1 MANNKNLNLK
11 DLILLSNSELEIHNF
26 EKSIELCRD
35 ALKIDPE
42 DPNIYLILLLAKYQV
57 TEIED
62 LEDCKVD
69 YESELYKN
77 LRKYADKELN
87 DELNKHLSDKVY
99 VDSDST
105 SSLELTIEKTTK
117 NSSSS
122 GLIQYIKNEFKT
134 LFEKPKNSVSEPI
147 LSKAESS
154 ATLFMF
160 FGTFFVIMISL
171 MGSMMALMSDKYY
184 IDTIC
189 FYFILYLFWTKV
201 IRINKSKPIS
211 EDELPDKN
219 DEKLVSCF
227 YYKMI
232 KHLVI
237 YLFCMVEIN
246 CCFIVSFMLLF
257 HSSITPEKPFLSD
270 SKVLDV
276 VLGFLLGLIS
286 GLTVTYAY
294 QKIYNF
300 SRDLNYI
307 RS

>member
-122 GLIQYIKNEFKT
+122 GLIQYIKNEC
-134 LFEKPKNSVSEPI
+134 S
-147 LSKAESS
+147 
-154 ATLFMF
+154 
-160 FGTFFVIMISL
+160 
-171 MGSMMALMSDKYY
+171 
-184 IDTIC
+184 
-189 FYFILYLFWTKV
+189 
-201 IRINKSKPIS
+201 
-211 EDELPDKN
+211 
-219 DEKLVSCF
+219 
-227 YYKMI
+227 
-232 KHLVI
+232 
-237 YLFCMVEIN
+237 
-246 CCFIVSFMLLF
+246 
-257 HSSITPEKPFLSD
+257 
-270 SKVLDV
+270 
-276 VLGFLLGLIS
+276 
-286 GLTVTYAY
+286 
-294 QKIYNF
+294 
-300 SRDLNYI
+300 
-307 RS
+307 